1 MTDGSLLPMQFLSRK
16 FSTEKMTSK
25 VYDHAFMF
33 VWKSQLSLLE
43 VMKFHCYSELFFMNM
58 ENSRSN

>member
-1 MTDGSLLPMQFLSRK
+1 MQFLSRK